1 MDFCANYFIKTLT
14 ALSLTAAEVET
25 YKSLNKQVFPVNVS
39 YAGKAM
45 VFYLRKQ
52 TSISAINSLVSNW
65 EFYTRLFAVQ
75 SGMDETTGNGEGQL
89 HEFVNRGISFLSAG
103 QTAGTFTWNDQRTL
117 SQIEQ
122 MTGYLVK
129 PLGVKSQ
136 FKHGGYVVQ
145 ESNGHGFVAAVCD
158 IGQLNWEA
166 AKTACE
172 ELVMNGYSDWVLP
185 DKDQLELIYKGL
197 HHRGIGGFKS
207 TYYWSSSENWSAG
220 AWGVDFYAGGVGYHL
235 SSKLVN
241 YQVRAVRAF

>member
-1 MDFCANYFIKTLT
+1 
-14 ALSLTAAEVET
+14 LSLTAAEVET

-39 YAGKAM
+39 YAGNTM

-89 HEFVNRGISFLSAG
+89 HEFDGGISFLSAG
-103 QTAGTFTWNDQRTL
+103 QSAGAFTWNDQRTL

-122 MTGYLVK
+122 MKGYSVK

-145 ESNGHGFVAAVCD
+145 ESNGHGLVAAVCD
-158 IGQLNWEA
+158 IGRLNWEA

-197 HHRGIGGFKS
+197 RQRGIGGFES
-207 TYYWSSSENWSAG
+207 TYYWSSSQYNSG
-220 AWGVDFYAGGVGYHL
+220 YAGYVNFNDGGVYNDGYGYG
-235 SSKLVN
+235 KNN
-241 YQVRAVRAF
+241 YGRVRAVRAF